1 MTKPP
6 LRVLDGGQDDQE
18 PTRSLPHDLAAE
30 RQVLGAM
37 MLSARAVVDARE
49 VLDGNEFYRPAHQE
63 IWQAVC
69 DLADRGDPC
78 EPTAVAAELGP
89 RRLTKVGGGPYLH
102 TLIQDTVSSAQ
113 AGYYAHRLADLAY
126 ARTVAMTGIHLTQ
139 LGHQAAGGDAL
150 DLRASVTSAVQEI
163 TAPDTRGWPTPTPL
177 EATRELPTFPL
188 PMLPDW
194 LAEYTARLAEQTQTP
209 PDLAG
214 CLALAVLAV
223 TAGGKVWVQA
233 RGWREPTNLFTVI
246 ALGPGNRKSEV
257 FAAMTAPIRAAEARL
272 CDQAQPYI
280 TDIAIQRR
288 VAEADMEKAE
298 KAAINAVDAIVRE
311 QHLADARIA
320 AERLQE
326 LQIPAEPRLFS
337 DDATP
342 EVLTSL
348 LAQQGG
354 RMAVLSPEGEI
365 FSIAAGRYSGAPNF
379 AVLKHGHAGEG
390 MRIDRVGRS
399 AETIESAHVTLG
411 VCTQP
416 DVLAGLADTPQFR
429 GQGLLGR
436 LLYSIPASLLGYRDA
451 DPELIPA
458 HIAQTYTDILT
469 SLVTRLHDIPEPI
482 TLTFSETGL
491 SAVQSLLRET
501 EPRFRPGNDMAHMP
515 DWGGKFAG
523 AVVRIAGL
531 LHLAHHHHGTWTRP
545 ITAETFACARQI
557 GDYFLTHAQA
567 AYDLIGADPDLAD
580 ARALRDWIAR
590 TGTHRFTASDAVQ
603 TLRPRFRK
611 VADTEAGLRV
621 LDAHGWIRRLPS
633 APRASGPGRARAS
646 VYEVHPHALEDA
658 PRDP

>member
-18 PTRSLPHDLAAE
+18 PTRPLPHDLGAE

-37 MLSARAVVDARE
+37 MLSARAVADARQ
-49 VLDGNEFYRPAHQE
+49 VLDGSEFYRPAHLE
-63 IWQAVC
+63 IWQAIC

-102 TLIQDTVSSAQ
+102 TLIQDTVSSTQ
-113 AGYYAHRLADLAY
+113 AGYYAHRLAELAY
-126 ARTVAMTGIHLTQ
+126 ARTVATTGIHLTQ
-139 LGHQAAGGDAL
+139 LGHQAADGEAT
-150 DLRASVTSAVQEI
+150 DLRAAVTAAVQDI
-163 TAPDTRGWPTPTPL
+163 TTPDARGWPAPTPL
-177 EATRELPTFPL
+177 EAARELPSFPL

-194 LAEYTARLAEQTQTP
+194 IAEYAARLAEQSQTP
-209 PDLAG
+209 ADLSG

-223 TAGGKVWVQA
+223 AAGGKVWVQA

-257 FAAMTAPIRAAEARL
+257 FASMTAPIRAAEATLRE
-272 CDQAQPYI
+272 QAQPYI

-288 VAEADMEKAE
+288 VAEADLEKAE
-298 KAAINAVDAIVRE
+298 KAAINAIDAIVRE
-311 QHLADARIA
+311 QHLEDARIA

-326 LQIPAEPRLFS
+326 LRVPAEPRLFS

-342 EVLTSL
+342 EMLTSQ

-354 RMAVLSPEGEI
+354 RMAILSPEGEI

-390 MRIDRVGRS
+390 MRIDRVGRPS
-399 AETIESAHVTLG
+399 EIIESAHITLG
-411 VCTQP
+411 ICTQP

-436 LLYSIPASLLGYRDA
+436 ILYAVPASLLGYRDA
-451 DPELIPA
+451 SPELIPA
-458 HIAQTYTDILT
+458 HITQTYADTLT
-469 SLVTRLHDIPEPI
+469 GLITRLHALTEPI
-482 TLTFSETGL
+482 SLAFTDAAHR
-491 SAVQSLLRET
+491 AVQELLRET
-501 EPRFRPGNDMAHMP
+501 EPRYRPGNDLAHMP
-515 DWGGKFAG
+515 DWGGKFPG
-523 AVVRIAGL
+523 AIVRIAGL
-531 LHLAHHHHGTWTRP
+531 LHLAHHHHGTWNTP
-545 ITAETFACARQI
+545 ITADTFARARQI

-580 ARALRDWIAR
+580 ARALRDWITR
-590 TGTHRFTASDAVQ
+590 TGTHRFTARDAVQ
-603 TLRPRFRK
+603 ALRPRFRK
-611 VADTEAGLRV
+611 VADVDPALRV

-633 APRASGPGRARAS
+633 APRSSVGGRAPAAI
-646 VYEVHPHALEDA
+646 YEAHPQTA
-658 PRDP
+658 PESGS